1 MDIYG
6 LFDLLAISLAGLV
19 VVKMRNHESVYLL
32 AFFALSS
39 IMSIVMFE
47 TEYYIYWAGVFT
59 GLCVVFGS
67 ASYRHPVV
75 MGYAAY
81 LVLVGIDALID
92 VHWYS
97 EIVFTI
103 FAYQLWVIRY
113 GSDHGHYISWLWPG
127 SPTQA
132 RTKSTQ
138 KGKG

>member
-6 LFDLLAISLAGLV
+6 LFDLLAVSLAGLV

-39 IMSIVMFE
+39 IMSLVMFE
-47 TEYYIYWAGVFT
+47 TEYYIYWAGVFS

-75 MGYAAY
+75 MGYAGY
-81 LVLVGIDALID
+81 LVLVGVDALVD
-92 VHWYS
+92 VYWYT
-97 EIVFTI
+97 EII
-103 FAYQLWVIRY
+103 YSIYAYQLWVVRY
-113 GSDHGHYISWLWPG
+113 GSDHGHHISWGWLG
-127 SPTQA
+127 SPNQA
-132 RTKSTQ
+132 RAKSPQ